1 MPKVNA
7 VKERVAHTKKRHVS
21 ESDSDSGPDDR
32 NPSPAKKP
40 TPAKTQQAAQKGGP
54 PMDGGEPTWEL
65 GQNKKV
71 KVIQKFIE
79 NYDGKTHCFDYMCG
93 NTFLSFHL
101 KISGA
106 RV

>member
-1 MPKVNA
+1 MG
-7 VKERVAHTKKRHVS
+7 KKRHVS

-32 NPSPAKKP
+32 NP

-71 KVIQKFIE
+71 KVREFK
-79 NYDGKTHCFDYMCG
+79 GKTYIDIREWYVDKKDMETKPG
-93 NTFLSFHL
+93 KKGVSLNTVQFQQLRSIIEEVNRAL
-101 KISGA
+101 P
-106 RV
+106 

>member
-40 TPAKTQQAAQKGGP
+40 TPAKTQQGAQKGGP

-71 KVIQKFIE
+71 KVI
-79 NYDGKTHCFDYMCG
+79 
-93 NTFLSFHL
+93 
-101 KISGA
+101 
-106 RV
+106 